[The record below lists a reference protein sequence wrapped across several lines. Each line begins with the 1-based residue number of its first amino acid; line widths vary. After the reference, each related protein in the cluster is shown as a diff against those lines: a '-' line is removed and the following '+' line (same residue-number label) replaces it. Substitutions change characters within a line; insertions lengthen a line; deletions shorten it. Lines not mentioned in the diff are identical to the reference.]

1 MRRIYIT
8 LFAIMIAISAFSQ
21 ENIIKISPFDL
32 TYGRYNIQYER
43 LLTEYTSAS
52 VSASYI
58 RPNLFGL
65 EDIINDFF
73 LIDIL
78 EGTSLNGAALHFD
91 YRIYSRKQTG
101 SRGFYIATYLR
112 YATIGFKTNVV
123 IPDVQLT
130 PEEKQSLSDI
140 KTGFSINRFGYGLKF
155 GAQWIIKDVFSI
167 DWNFAGIGADLYN
180 IKTFDY
186 YYSDG
191 EYNED
196 IFTDNSWRWSFA
208 TNFAI
213 GYAF

>member
-1 MRRIYIT
+1 
-8 LFAIMIAISAFSQ
+8 MIAISAFSQ
-21 ENIIKISPFDL
+21 ENIIKTSPLGL

-43 LLTEYTSAS
+43 LITDYTSAS

-65 EDIINDFF
+65 EDAINDLL

-78 EGTSLNGAALHFD
+78 EGTSLNGATLHFD
-91 YRIYSRKQTG
+91 YRIYSRNQTG
-101 SRGFYIATYLR
+101 SRGFYIAPYLR

-130 PEEKQSLSDI
+130 TEEEQSLSDI

-167 DWNFAGIGADLYN
+167 DWNFAGVGADLYN

-186 YYSDG
+186 YYSNG
-191 EYNED
+191 EYNEN

-208 TNFAI
+208 TNFTI